1 MKRTIV
7 TALTVAAC
15 FLLQTSV
22 FKFFRLANITPNLLI
37 ILVSSVAV
45 MRGQKEGMLVGFFSG
60 LLLDIFY
67 GSLLGGFA
75 FIYML
80 FGFIDGFFNRIYYS
94 DDSFLPVIMIGV
106 NDLVYGIIMYI
117 LCGLLNNHLKVF
129 YYIKSII
136 LPEIVYTVA
145 VGLVMYQIL
154 LRINDWLDKNEK
166 GSADFV

>member
-1 MKRTIV
+1 MRRTVV

-22 FKFFRLANITPNLLI
+22 FKFFKMANIAPNLLI
-37 ILVSSVAV
+37 ILVSSIAV

-80 FGFIDGFFNRIYYS
+80 FGFVDGFFNRIYYS
-94 DDSFLPVIMIGV
+94 DDTFLPVIMIGV
-106 NDLVYGIIMYI
+106 NDLVYGLIMYI
-117 LCGLLNNHLKVF
+117 LCGLLNNHLKIF
-129 YYIKSII
+129 YYIKSTI
-136 LPEIVYTVA
+136 LTEMVYTVA

>member
-15 FLLQTSV
+15 FLLQTSG